1 MIDQPC
7 GAVQLK
13 KLFVWRKHLQQNLKR
28 DNREMTISRREFIAR
43 VAQASG
49 YGAAFMTMHSLGL
62 LGMVETEQTKDF
74 PLPPSTGRGTKVII
88 LGAGIAGLVAAY
100 EMRRAGFDCTVLEA
114 RERPGGRNWTLRR
127 GSKLTFTDGTTQE
140 CTFDEGNYF
149 NCGPARLPSVH
160 KTMLGYCNELGVEL
174 EVEVNTSRSTLLQ
187 NDDVFG
193 GKPIRQRQAINDTR
207 GHVAELLA
215 KCVQKGA
222 LDQDFTADDRAMAMD
237 FLRFYGYLWK
247 DYQYHGSPR
256 SGDQQLPGAGD
267 QIEIPIPPL
276 SMSDLMKSGFY
287 KPMLFEE
294 ALDMQAT
301 MFQPVG
307 GMDRIPYAF
316 AASLGKV
323 VRYNSPITEIR
334 KTTDGVR
341 VMYRDGE
348 AGPIASLEAAYCI
361 CTLPLPIL
369 KDIPNDLAPR
379 VKSAIEHVA
388 YDSAYK
394 VAWESRR
401 FWEQDGDEIYGGI
414 SALTT
419 GPISVV
425 WYPSAKLMS
434 KRGVI
439 VSGYA
444 MENWGEFGKLPS
456 NEAKI
461 AASRAAV
468 EKLHPGKGKELE
480 KPMYMSWGKVPY
492 NLGSW
497 VSRGSDF
504 TSDQAAYYSGPYRE
518 LIVPDDRIYF
528 AGDHCSHIIGWQEG
542 AALAAQ
548 RTITMIVSRVNQA

>member
-1 MIDQPC
+1 MP
-7 GAVQLK
+7 VT
-13 KLFVWRKHLQQNLKR
+13 RR
-28 DNREMTISRREFIAR
+28 DFIAR
-43 VAQASG
+43 VAQAG
-49 YGAAFMTMHSLGL
+49 GFGAAFMTMHSLGL
-62 LGMVETEQTKDF
+62 FGMVETAQQPNF

-88 LGAGIAGLVAAY
+88 LGAGIAGLVSAY

-114 RERPGGRNWTLRR
+114 RERPGGRNWTLRN
-127 GSKLTFTDGTTQE
+127 GSKLVLNDGSSQE

-160 KTMLGYCNELGVEL
+160 KNMLGYCNELGVAL
-174 EVEVNTSRSTLLQ
+174 EVEVNSSRSALLQ
-187 NDDVFG
+187 NDAVFG
-193 GKPIRQRQAINDTR
+193 GKPIRQAQAVNDSR

-222 LDQDFTADDRAMAMD
+222 LDEEFTADDHVLVLD
-237 FLRFYGYLWK
+237 FLKAYGALSKNYEYK
-247 DYQYHGSPR
+247 GSSR

-267 QIEIPIPPL
+267 QIEIPRAPL
-276 SMSDLMKSGFY
+276 PFGDMLRSKFCR
-287 KPMLFEE
+287 PMLFEE
-294 ALDMQAT
+294 ALDMQPT

-316 AASLGKV
+316 AHALGNM
-323 VRYNSPITEIR
+323 VRYNSPVAEIR
-334 KTTDGVR
+334 KTANGVK
-341 VMYRDGE
+341 VMYRNGE
-348 AGPIASLEAAYCI
+348 SGTIASVEAPYCV
-361 CTLPLPIL
+361 CALPLTIL
-369 KDIPNDLAPR
+369 QSVPNDFAPR
-379 VKSAIEHVA
+379 VNSAIQQVT

-414 SALTT
+414 SFLTS
-419 GPISVV
+419 GPISLI

-434 KRGVI
+434 ARGVVI
-439 VSGYA
+439 AGYS
-444 MENWGEFGKLPS
+444 MENWDDFGKLPS
-456 NEAKI
+456 YEAKI

-492 NLGSW
+492 SLGSW
-497 VSRGSDF
+497 VSRGPNYPPDSE
-504 TSDQAAYYSGPYRE
+504 AAYYGGPYRD

-548 RTITMIVSRVNQA
+548 RTVSMIATRINQA

>member
-1 MIDQPC
+1 V
-7 GAVQLK
+7 GAAGNKQK
-13 KLFVWRKHLQQNLKR
+13 
-28 DNREMTISRREFIAR
+28 MAISRREFIGR
-43 VAQASG
+43 MAQAG
-49 YGAAFMTMHSLGL
+49 GFGAAFMTMHSLGL
-62 LGMVETEQTKDF
+62 MGMVETEQGKNF

-88 LGAGIAGLVAAY
+88 LGAGIAGLVSAY

-127 GSKLTFTDGTTQE
+127 GSKLVFNDGTSQA

-174 EVEVNTSRSTLLQ
+174 EVEVNSSRSTLLQ
-187 NDDVFG
+187 SDKVFD
-193 GKPIRQRQAINDTR
+193 GKPIRQAQAINDSR

-215 KCVQKGA
+215 KCVQQGA
-222 LDQDFTADDRAMAMD
+222 LDQAFTQDDHAAVME
-237 FLRFYGYLWK
+237 FLKTYGALGKNYE
-247 DYQYHGSPR
+247 YAGSQR
-256 SGDQQLPGAGD
+256 SGDRQLPGAGD
-267 QIEIPIPPL
+267 QVEIPRAPL
-276 SMSDLMKSGFY
+276 SFSELVNSKFCG
-287 KPMLFEE
+287 PMLFEE

-316 AASLGKV
+316 AHSLGKLV
-323 VRYNSPITEIR
+323 HYNSPVTEIT

-341 VMYRDGE
+341 VSYRKGE
-348 AGPIASLEAAYCI
+348 SGPIQSLEAPYCI
-361 CTLPLPIL
+361 CAMPLSIL
-369 KDIPNDLAPR
+369 KTIPNDFAPR
-379 VKSAIEHVA
+379 VKSAIEQA
-388 YDSAYK
+388 IYDSAYK

-414 SALTT
+414 SFLTT
-419 GPISVV
+419 NIINLV

-434 KRGVI
+434 KRGVLI
-439 VSGYA
+439 SGYA
-444 MENWGEFGKLPS
+444 MENWDDFGRLPTF
-456 NEAKI
+456 EAKI
-461 AASRAAV
+461 AASRAAI
-468 EKLHPGKGKELE
+468 EKLHPGKSKELE
-480 KPMYMSWGKVPY
+480 EPIYMSWGKVPY

-497 VSRGSDF
+497 VSRGSDYPF
-504 TSDQAAYYSGPYRE
+504 SDDAPYFKGPYRE

-548 RTITMIVSRVNQA
+548 RAITMIVSRVSQS